1 MRLLLTEGQEMAK
14 TNNNTEQLDEEGL
27 LALADERYDA
37 EDYENAFIYYKQA
50 ADRFGGNT
58 LLYVANCYAVGMG
71 VEQDFDMAFKYRK
84 RAYDEK
90 VEGSAVH
97 LGYSYRNGEGV
108 EEDADRAFQLFE
120 EGVEEGD
127 TEAMKRLGQM
137 YLAGEGCEEDDEQA
151 LALYEQAAEKG
162 DEEAARMLEI
172 LHPFL
177 IDESQLID
185 KLTDK
190 LIMVAQKPDMRKE
203 FTVTYDAGG
212 GRFPTQCFYKNDPPM
227 SIIEQFFMAH
237 YYVAEF
243 ETIAESE
250 DLVCE
255 LLSIAMHRTAIWVN
269 QLFGQWQKELLMRY
283 HRSLAEIFSK
293 IGYEDL
299 AEEERAGIEECKQ
312 FEQKPYRPK
321 KYSFD
326 YWYAEAE
333 KHDWEAMIVVSI
345 FYHYGGFV
353 RKNDRL
359 SELWK
364 QQARSTYNYYNPDGQ
379 PFDEVYAEIEGKM
392 VTRNT
397 KDSST
402 N

>member
-1 MRLLLTEGQEMAK
+1 MTK
-14 TNNNTEQLDEEGL
+14 TNSNIEQLDEEGL

-50 ADRFGGNT
+50 ADRFGGDT

-90 VEGSAVH
+90 VEGSAAH
-97 LGYSYRNGEGV
+97 LGYSYRDGEGV
-108 EEDADRAFQLFE
+108 EVDAVRAFQLFV

-137 YLAGEGCEEDDEQA
+137 YNAGEGCEEDDEQA
-151 LALYEQAAEKG
+151 IALYEQAAEKG
-162 DEEAARMLEI
+162 DEKAARMLEI
-172 LHPFL
+172 LQPFL

-227 SIIEQFFMAH
+227 SIIEQFFMAQ

-243 ETIAESE
+243 ETVAESE
-250 DLVCE
+250 NLVYD
-255 LLSIAMHRTAIWVN
+255 LLSIAMDRTTTWVN

-293 IGYEDL
+293 IGYEDF
-299 AEEERAGIEECKQ
+299 AEEERAELEECKQ
-312 FEQKPYRPK
+312 FEQKPYRAK
-321 KYSFD
+321 KFSFD

-333 KHDWEAMIVVSI
+333 KHDWEAMVVVSVS
-345 FYHYGGFV
+345 YHYGGQV
-353 RKNDRL
+353 RENVRL
-359 SELWK
+359 AEQWK
-364 QQARSTYNYYNPDGQ
+364 QMARSTYNYYEPNGR
-379 PFDEVYAEIEGKM
+379 PFEEVFAEIEAAVM
-392 VTRNT
+392 EEDT
-397 KDSST
+397 DESST